1 MLTEL
6 WASLLVHLLAK
17 LLVRLLEW
25 SSSHCP
31 LQSLGGTENT
41 LEVRVRF
48 DSHLVLAMFK
58 VLQALFH
65 VSFTVSCGTSRV
77 TSRVRIGSSYF
88 EYVHTVPA
96 TQVVGPVQPMPPPE
110 RQCVNNA
117 LLLAKMRPTLSPLST
132 LGVGEVKVAQDGGQ
146 SRQRSDVQHLARRS
160 RKSNAEK

>member
-6 WASLLVHLLAK
+6 WELWKSWVS
-17 LLVRLLEW
+17 LLVRLSEW
-25 SSSHCP
+25 SSSRCP
-31 LQSLGGTENT
+31 LQSLGDTENT
-41 LEVRVRF
+41 LAVRVRF
-48 DSHLVLAMFK
+48 ENLVLAIFK
-58 VLQALFH
+58 VLQALYH
-65 VSFTVSCGTSRV
+65 VSYTVSCGTSWA
-77 TSRVRIGSSYF
+77 RIGLSYF

-110 RQCVNNA
+110 RQCVNNT
-117 LLLAKMRPTLSPLST
+117 LSLAKMRPTLSPLST